1 MRAGQTLSVSCVL
14 IDAMGEAFAAPADL
28 VPSLRFVPA
37 TSVERA
43 EDGTW
48 FATRAGEV
56 EVACAFD
63 ALRMTDD
70 TPSIV
75 EVLPGDPARAVA
87 HVDPDSM
94 PAGAETVVSCDV
106 YDAWGNRVEDA
117 SPSLR
122 AEPSDGSNTF
132 DGHYGQFL
140 HAGRFEV
147 FCDLAGAEA
156 QGALLEVYP
165 NVPASLLISRVPDQ
179 PVYGIGQT
187 IEIQRLVHDR
197 FGNLITDVEVPTVSD
212 PPGQSLGDGR
222 YRYLADGLYTVT
234 ATVTPPTE
242 GDIPL
247 VASTDILVDG
257 SGPAIGCDDPIDG
270 GILDVTPGT
279 RITFRGSVSDL
290 TGVRT
295 VRVNGSPIAI
305 SADGTFLTPLV
316 TRYGINFVDLAAVDG
331 SGREASRTCAFLVAD
346 TWAPDDRT
354 LSDTLSLRLRQ
365 EAFDDSNRSDGLDS
379 LADVLHTVLNSRGL
393 RDQLHAALLA
403 ANPLK
408 PSSCDQG
415 GPFGTCLLRSEVI
428 YLDSVIGGPNRVTP
442 HPRGRGP
449 PRHGARGEPARAR
462 AHPRPRRGH
471 RVRHDR
477 VGHVQLGRRRRDLQH
492 LAGQRQASRDGPLR
506 LGHRL
511 GQEHLHRLLGLDGA
525 IVDIAVSLFNGSIRT
540 LVRNTIR
547 DYVTN
552 NFDDILDGVL
562 GSLDIDSL
570 GTSFL
575 VRGSTPRR
583 PSASRSTSASR
594 ASAPPRAACSSAWAR
609 ASTRR
614 PRTRGPRWAPRSSAA
629 RAGSTRAAP
638 DRPRWRCTRPC
649 SSRRCTRSGAAAS
662 STRRSARPP
671 SAESLPAGV
680 EATMVTGLPPVVVL
694 RADKRVELSIGAVTL
709 LLRYPDLFAEPITRH
724 PRRARLAR
732 GGPRRRGLRVLRS
745 AHRGALLLD
754 GPDQPRHGHAR
765 HHRGLPHAPL
775 AARALQRA
783 RRRAAVHPHPEL
795 HPPLLAVGLRPA
807 RGRVARHRGA
817 RPRHRGAALRAA
829 QELRGPVTTMQTL
842 VRARAIALLLML
854 LPIVAA
860 GCGGETPSRPPS
872 RARID
877 PSRLWYH
884 TGQVVTLTGVVTDF
898 AGENIEDVS
907 VLWTAEP
914 PARPRRTRLRPILGR
929 RASRWARR
937 APSSSPAAWSP
948 PTRRSGRRSATA
960 STCAS
965 TTACRASEVEAPVP
979 GAELDDPDGIVV
991 RGSVADR
998 SVVRVYVNGQLAP
1011 TDDLGRFEATVPA
1024 EFGVNHLL
1032 VDASD
1037 GLTDPS
1043 QVQMDVLWAP
1053 AYTPALSADGRPE
1066 LALDDGLALRLG
1078 QPFFDDGLR
1087 SIRRPRRS
1095 GRATSRICSS
1105 SSSAT
1110 STSAR

>member
-1 MRAGQTLSVSCVL
+1 MRVTSVLGACALALAGCGGGAGPADGAVDGEVVLVPVGVETVAPASVRAGQTLSVSCVL

-428 YLDSVIGGPNRVTP
+428 YLDSVIGGPNRVTLTLVDGGL
-442 HPRGRGP
+442 RATVRVENL
-449 PRHGARGEPARAR
+449 RVRVRIHGHVAGIGYDTTGWVTFSSADVGVTFNASL
-462 AHPRPRRGH
+462 ASGRPRVT
-471 RVRHDR
+471 VRSGSVTVS
-477 VGHVQLGRRRRDLQH
+477 VGSISTDF
-492 LAGQRQASRDGPLR
+492 S
-506 LGHRL
+506 
-511 GQEHLHRLLGLDGA
+511 GLDGA

-540 LVRNTIR
+540 LVGNTIR

-575 VRGSTPRR
+575 VPRLDSAETIRLSFNVGFSSLGTTSSRMLFGVGTRLYAPPAHARPTLGAPVQRGARLLDASGTGSTAVAVHEAVLEQALHALWRGGFFDATLG
-583 PSASRSTSASR
+583 SATL
-594 ASAPPRAACSSAWAR
+594 
-609 ASTRR
+609 
-614 PRTRGPRWAPRSSAA
+614 G
-629 RAGSTRAAP
+629 G
-638 DRPRWRCTRPC
+638 
-649 SSRRCTRSGAAAS
+649 G
-662 STRRSARPP
+662 
-671 SAESLPAGV
+671 LPAGM

-709 LLRYPDLFAEPITRH
+709 ILRYPALFAEPITVTLGA
-724 PRRARLAR
+724 RASLAVALAGEDFAFSDLRIEELYFSTGLASLDMGTRDTIEGFLTRL
-732 GGPRRRGLRVLRS
+732 LQRVLYS
-745 AHRGALLLD
+745 ALDGALPSIPIPSFTLPSSLSVY
-754 GPDQPRHGHAR
+754 
-765 HHRGLPHAPL
+765 GLPAGASLGIVGPALDTEAPHF
-775 AARALQRA
+775 
-783 RRRAAVHPHPEL
+783 V
-795 HPPLLAVGLRPA
+795 
-807 RGRVARHRGA
+807 
-817 RPRHRGAALRAA
+817 
-829 QELRGPVTTMQTL
+829 LRGNFA
-842 VRARAIALLLML
+842 VR
-854 LPIVAA
+854 
-860 GCGGETPSRPPS
+860 
-872 RARID
+872 
-877 PSRLWYH
+877 
-884 TGQVVTLTGVVTDF
+884 
-898 AGENIEDVS
+898 
-907 VLWTAEP
+907 
-914 PARPRRTRLRPILGR
+914 
-929 RASRWARR
+929 
-937 APSSSPAAWSP
+937 
-948 PTRRSGRRSATA
+948 
-960 STCAS
+960 
-965 TTACRASEVEAPVP
+965 
-979 GAELDDPDGIVV
+979 
-991 RGSVADR
+991 
-998 SVVRVYVNGQLAP
+998 
-1011 TDDLGRFEATVPA
+1011 
-1024 EFGVNHLL
+1024 
-1032 VDASD
+1032 
-1037 GLTDPS
+1037 
-1043 QVQMDVLWAP
+1043 
-1053 AYTPALSADGRPE
+1053 
-1066 LALDDGLALRLG
+1066 
-1078 QPFFDDGLR
+1078 
-1087 SIRRPRRS
+1087 
-1095 GRATSRICSS
+1095 
-1105 SSSAT
+1105 
-1110 STSAR
+1110 